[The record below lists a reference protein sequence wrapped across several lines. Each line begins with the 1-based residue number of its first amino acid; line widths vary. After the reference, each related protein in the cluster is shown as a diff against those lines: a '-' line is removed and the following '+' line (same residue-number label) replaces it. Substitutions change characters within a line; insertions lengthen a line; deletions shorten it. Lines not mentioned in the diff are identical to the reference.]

1 MRDSGSQWDPRGS
14 HHGRGPGKIKRIK
27 PQNTPV
33 HRYCTNLAQ
42 GDKSLEKEEIV
53 PFLRKYLLPILV
65 ANFDQFNGTI
75 NYLQYQY

>member
-1 MRDSGSQWDPRGS
+1 M
-14 HHGRGPGKIKRIK
+14 HGRGPGKIKRIK

-53 PFLRKYLLPILV
+53 EF
-65 ANFDQFNGTI
+65 FQFIYVVGFRIQTLI
-75 NYLQYQY
+75 NSMERLIIFKLTNQQLKKSLMS